1 MYLSLEIKDFDQ
13 FDKSISLDKKLDF
26 KQRNNALL
34 DGLERYILNKDNV
47 LNATEI
53 QKHLFPEVEADI
65 FLSHA
70 HADENK
76 VISLA
81 VCLEE
86 IGFKVFVDSCVWENA
101 FDLLKTI
108 DEKHCKF
115 ENSDTYN
122 YQKRNFSTANVYM
135 ILNAALHRMIEKSEL
150 FIFLGTENSFT
161 IEDSIENQEF
171 LKSPWVFSELNFVNQ
186 VVRYDNRQNLRPK
199 TVKKS
204 FSVEDA
210 QATALDESLQVRFN
224 KPTLDFSLS
233 NQYLKQWLDSE
244 TNPFSKV
251 SIKEAFRD
259 CEDHIKSLENLYD
272 LMKAKSEKREDI
284 IFQQY
289 INL

>member
-1 MYLSLEIKDFDQ
+1 
-13 FDKSISLDKKLDF
+13 
-26 KQRNNALL
+26 
-34 DGLERYILNKDNV
+34 
-47 LNATEI
+47 
-53 QKHLFPEVEADI
+53 
-65 FLSHA
+65 
-70 HADENK
+70 
-76 VISLA
+76 
-81 VCLEE
+81 
-86 IGFKVFVDSCVWENA
+86 
-101 FDLLKTI
+101 
-108 DEKHCKF
+108 
-115 ENSDTYN
+115 
-122 YQKRNFSTANVYM
+122 
-135 ILNAALHRMIEKSEL
+135 MIEKSEL
-150 FIFLGTENSFT
+150 FIFLGTENSLT
-161 IEDSIENQEF
+161 VEESIENQTF